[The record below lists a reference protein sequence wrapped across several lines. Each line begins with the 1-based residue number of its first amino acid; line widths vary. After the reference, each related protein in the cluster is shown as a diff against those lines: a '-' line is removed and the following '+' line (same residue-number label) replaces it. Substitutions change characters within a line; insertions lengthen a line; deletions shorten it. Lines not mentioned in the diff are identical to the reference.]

1 MITRYSRPEMRA
13 IWTDENKLKLW
24 LQIEL
29 LASEALVK
37 EGVVPKKDF
46 KRIKAGCDKWFAD
59 LPGLV
64 ARQRELEKTLNHDV
78 IGFTTAVAEMIDSGS
93 APASGAVADALVGN
107 TGDAHAWSK
116 VQKPS
121 ARARTAAAGAAALP
135 SPSRWFHFGLTS
147 SDVGDTCYAVQMQQS
162 ADILIADV
170 KVLLPVI
177 ARRAKEHKFTPCM
190 GRSHGIHGEPTTFG
204 LKMALMHDEFTRAL
218 RRLQTVRDVVGVGK
232 ISGAVGTSAHLSP
245 RVEAYVCKKL
255 GLRPAPIATQV
266 VQRDIHAEFQLA
278 MALVGASIER
288 WAVEF
293 RHLQRTEV
301 LEAEEPF
308 TKGQKGSSAMPH
320 KRNPI
325 TWERLTGLARVLRGN
340 AVAALENVAL
350 WHERD
355 ISHSSVERI
364 IFPDSCTLLDYM
376 FGLLTRLMDGL
387 VAYPANMKKNLGLSL
402 GMWNSQTVLLALIKK
417 GLTREAAYKLVQDA
431 AMKTWEVKHAGRDD
445 ADFVEV
451 LKATPEVAKHFKKG
465 ELEALCSLDF
475 HFKEVNNRF
484 KKLEL

>member
-13 IWTDENKLKLW
+13 IWTDENRLRLW

-37 EGVVPKKDF
+37 EGVVPRADF
-46 KRIKAGCDKWFAD
+46 AKIKRGANKWFAD

-64 ARQRELEKTLNHDV
+64 VRQKELEKTLNHDV
-78 IGFTTAVAEMIDSGS
+78 IGFTTAVAEKIHDN
-93 APASGAVADALVGN
+93 A
-107 TGDAHAWSK
+107 
-116 VQKPS
+116 
-121 ARARTAAAGAAALP
+121 
-135 SPSRWFHFGLTS
+135 SRWFHFGLTS
-147 SDVGDTCYAVQMQQS
+147 SDIIDTAFAVQMVQS
-162 ADILIADV
+162 ADLLIADV
-170 KVLLPVI
+170 KKLLPI
-177 ARRAKEHKFTPCM
+177 LKRRANEFKFTPCI
-190 GRSHGIHGEPTTFG
+190 GRSHGIHAEPTTFG
-204 LKMALMHDEFTRAL
+204 LKLALMHDEFVRAL
-218 RRLQTVRDVVGVGK
+218 RRLVVLREAVAVGK
-232 ISGAVGTSAHLSP
+232 LSGAVGTSAHLSP
-245 RVEAYVCKKL
+245 RVESVVCKKL
-255 GLRPAPIATQV
+255 GLWPAPIATQV
-266 VQRDIHAEFQLA
+266 IQRDIHAEFMTTL
-278 MALVGASIER
+278 ALVGASIER

-308 TKGQKGSSAMPH
+308 TRGQKGSSAMPH

-325 TWERLTGLARVLRGN
+325 SWERLTGLARVLRGN

-387 VAYPANMKKNLGLSL
+387 AVYPENMKRNLGLSL

-445 ADFVEV
+445 ADFVGQ
-451 LKATPEVAKHFKKG
+451 LKADPAVAKHFKPG
-465 ELEALCSLDF
+465 ELEKLCSLNF
-475 HFKEVNNRF
+475 HFKEVNSRF
-484 KKLEL
+484 RKLGL

>member
-13 IWTDENKLKLW
+13 IWTDENKLRLW
-24 LQIEL
+24 LQIEM
-29 LASEALVK
+29 LASEALAA
-37 EGVVPKKDF
+37 EGIVPETDLAKM
-46 KRIKAGCDKWFAD
+46 KAGANQWLAD

-78 IGFTTAVAEMIDSGS
+78 IGFTTAVAEKINDN
-93 APASGAVADALVGN
+93 A
-107 TGDAHAWSK
+107 
-116 VQKPS
+116 
-121 ARARTAAAGAAALP
+121 
-135 SPSRWFHFGLTS
+135 SRWFHFGLTS
-147 SDVGDTCYAVQMQQS
+147 SDIVDTAFAVQMVQS

-170 KVLLPVI
+170 KKLRPII
-177 ARRAKEHKFTPCM
+177 ARRAKEFQMTPCI

-204 LKMALMHDEFTRAL
+204 LKLALMHDEFGRAL
-218 RRLQTVRDVVGVGK
+218 ERLERAREVAAVGK
-232 ISGAVGTSAHLSP
+232 LSGAVGTSAHLSP
-245 RVEAYVCKKL
+245 DVENFVCKQL
-255 GLRPAPIATQV
+255 GLQPAPIATQV
-266 VQRDIHAEFQLA
+266 VQRDIHAEFQTTL
-278 MALVGASIER
+278 ALVGASIER

-340 AVAALENVAL
+340 AIAALENVAL

-387 VAYPANMKKNLGLSL
+387 NVYPENMKKNLGLSL

-417 GLTREAAYKLVQDA
+417 GLTREVAYKLVQDA
-431 AMKTWEVKHAGRDD
+431 AMRTWEVKHAGRDD
-445 ADFVEV
+445 ADFVEQ
-451 LKATPEVAKHFKKG
+451 LKSDPEVAKHFKPG
-465 ELEALCSLDF
+465 ELEKLCSLDF
-475 HFKEVNNRF
+475 HLKEVKNRF
-484 KKLEL
+484 KKLGL

>member
-13 IWTDENKLKLW
+13 IWTDENKLRLW

-29 LASEALVK
+29 LAGAALIR
-37 EGVVPKKDF
+37 EGVVPRADF
-46 KRIKAGCDKWFAD
+46 ARIKRGADRWFAN

-64 ARQRELEKTLNHDV
+64 ARQKELEKTLNHDV
-78 IGFTTAVAEMIDSGS
+78 IGFTTAVAEKI
-93 APASGAVADALVGN
+93 N
-107 TGDAHAWSK
+107 H
-116 VQKPS
+116 
-121 ARARTAAAGAAALP
+121 RA
-135 SPSRWFHFGLTS
+135 SRWFHFGLTS
-147 SDVGDTCYAVQMQQS
+147 SDVVDTAFAVQMVQS
-162 ADILIADV
+162 ADLLIADARTLR
-170 KVLLPVI
+170 KAI
-177 ARRAKEHKFTPCM
+177 AKQARQYKFTPSI
-190 GRSHGIHGEPTTFG
+190 GRSHGIHAEPTTFG
-204 LKMALMHDEFTRAL
+204 LKLALMYDEFGRAL
-218 RRLQTVRDVVGVGK
+218 ERLERVRETAAVGK
-232 ISGAVGTSAHLSP
+232 LSGAVGTSAHLSP
-245 RVEAYVCKKL
+245 RVEAIVCRQL

-266 VQRDIHAEFQLA
+266 VQRDIHAEFMTTL
-278 MALVGASIER
+278 ALVGASMER

-376 FGLLTRLMDGL
+376 FGLLIRLMDGL
-387 VAYPANMKKNLGLSL
+387 AVYPENMKKNLGLSL

-417 GLTREAAYKLVQDA
+417 GLTREQAYQLVQDA

-445 ADFVEV
+445 ADFVKV
-451 LKATPEVAKHFKKG
+451 LKAVPAVAKHFKTG
-465 ELEALCSLDF
+465 ELEKLCSLDF
-475 HFKEVNNRF
+475 HFKEVKNRF
-484 KKLEL
+484 KKLGL